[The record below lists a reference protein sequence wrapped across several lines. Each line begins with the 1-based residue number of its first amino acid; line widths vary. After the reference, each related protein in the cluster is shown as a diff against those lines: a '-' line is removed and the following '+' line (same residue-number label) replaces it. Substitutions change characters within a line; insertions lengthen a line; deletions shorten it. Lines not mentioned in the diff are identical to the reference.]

1 MSSEKRLFKINSKVI
16 KIIINI
22 FKNNKSLT
30 ILLLFIIIGAIGFSL
45 LTPQILKYIIDDYLS
60 SNKRESLVLPAVLY
74 FISIALLGIFN
85 FGKEGVITVFGQ
97 KIIRQIKEEMMNKL
111 TKIPIAYLS
120 TNESGSIVSRF
131 SNDVEAVGSLFTNG
145 IVSMIIDCFKIVGIV
160 ISIWIF
166 SYKLGILVLLII
178 PFVYIL
184 TRVFQKKMLTAQK
197 LYRVLTARVNNHIPE
212 SINNIQMIK
221 SFAKED
227 YMEKNYVNYLE
238 ESYEAMDKINF
249 YDSIFSPIILIL
261 RAIVVSIVVILSSD
275 YLSVLSI
282 SIGAVAASIELIN
295 NIFSPIEKLGMEL
308 QNIQQSIAGI
318 SRIDEFLNEE
328 EESKKDFNLTYDNII
343 NNNLNIEIKDM
354 SFNYTG
360 GESILEDISLT
371 INYKESVT
379 FAGRTGVGKTT
390 LFKLILGL
398 LKPSSGTITLGNV
411 KVSEI
416 PNQEKRKIFGYVE
429 QTFSFIEGSVMEQIT
444 LKDENISKEDV
455 EKAIKFVGLHD
466 YIINLEK
473 GYDTFATSSIF
484 SQGQKQLLSIARAI
498 VTSPPIM
505 LLDEMTAN
513 LDSETESK
521 IISVLQSASNERT
534 VLSIS
539 HRLSSVLTCDRI
551 IKLEDKNIIQEE
563 SEKLGG

>member
-60 SNKRESLVLPAVLY
+60 SNKRESLVFPAVLY

-178 PFVYIL
+178 PLVYIL

-429 QTFSFIEGSVMEQIT
+429 QTFSFIEGSVMDQIT

>member
-60 SNKRESLVLPAVLY
+60 SNKRESLVFPAVLY

-178 PFVYIL
+178 PLVYIL

-411 KVSEI
+411 KVSGI

-429 QTFSFIEGSVMEQIT
+429 QTFSFIEGSVMDQIT

-505 LLDEMTAN
+505 LLDEITAN